1 MLSTST
7 AQLRMPAVLR
17 LIRVQQWV
25 KNLFLFIPIFFAGQF
40 FTNTAAL
47 VHLGFGFLAFSFI
60 ASAIYVINDY
70 QDVEDDRK
78 HPVKKF
84 RPLAAGEIG
93 TQTAILITAILFVTG
108 FGIAWFLDGWFMV
121 ILGTYFIFNISYSMG
136 LKDFPLIDI
145 FIIALG
151 FLFRTVAGGVVAA
164 VPVSQWLM
172 IMVFLLALFLAL
184 AKRRDDIVLHLASG
198 KRMRKSV
205 KNYNLEFL
213 GACLTMVAGIIIV
226 AYLMYTISDEVI
238 TRMGTPYLYFTSVFV
253 IAGLM
258 RYLQI
263 TMVENDSGSPTRILY
278 KDRFIRATII
288 LWIIS
293 FYVIIYLP
301 DF

>member
-1 MLSTST
+1 MLTTST
-7 AQLRMPAVLR
+7 GSLRMPAVLR

-25 KNLFLFIPIFFAGQF
+25 KNLFLFLPIFFAGQLF
-40 FTNTAAL
+40 SNATAL
-47 VHLGFGFLAFSFI
+47 LNVCFGFLAFSFI

-70 QDVEDDRK
+70 QDIEEDRN

-84 RPLAAGEIG
+84 RPLAAGEIS
-93 TQTAILITAILFVTG
+93 TQFAVVITAVLFIAG
-108 FGIAWFLDGWFMV
+108 FGIAWFLDVWFIA
-121 ILGTYFIFNISYSMG
+121 ILGTYFVFNVAYSMG

-151 FLFRTVAGGVVAA
+151 FLFRTVAGGVVAG
-164 VPVSQWLM
+164 VPVSQWLI

-184 AKRRDDIVLHLASG
+184 AKRRDDIVLHLSSG

-213 GACLTMVAGIIIV
+213 GACLTMVSGIIIV
-226 AYLMYTISDEVI
+226 AYLMYTISGEVI
-238 TRMGTPYLYFTSVFV
+238 MRLGTPHLYFTSVFV

-263 TMVENDSGSPTRILY
+263 TMVDNDSGSPTRILY

-301 DF
+301 EF